1 MTAPSETP
9 VTRKAGNLG
18 PSSSC
23 PGTVGDTYPSLSF
36 PSCQRRRLDTVAAR
50 SFQLSGTP
58 SGLPRVSMEDA
69 DRAGGGGG
77 QERGSFACLGPKE
90 SLRSHSWDAIWG
102 KCVGGSSLSCLFHS
116 WSSQVQ
122 EHPPPFPPPTLQ
134 EGQDPS
140 LCSPLSFLLSRHPA
154 AYPPLQGPWLWE
166 ADCPKSHCRLGGLL
180 LIGS

>member
-1 MTAPSETP
+1 M
-9 VTRKAGNLG
+9 TRKAGDLR

-23 PGTVGDTYPSLSF
+23 PGTVGDMYPSLSF

-58 SGLPRVSMEDA
+58 SGLPRVRMEDV

-122 EHPPPFPPPTLQ
+122 EHPPSLPPPPCRRVKTPPSALLCPSFFPNIQQPTLHYKDPGCGKQ
-134 EGQDPS
+134 TAPS
-140 LCSPLSFLLSRHPA
+140 LA
-154 AYPPLQGPWLWE
+154 AIWGVS
-166 ADCPKSHCRLGGLL
+166 C
-180 LIGS
+180 